1 MLSAQENELLTRTGP
16 GTPCGELMRRYWQ
29 PAALAE
35 ELPHGGPP
43 LPVRLLGE
51 DLVLFR
57 DAQGRPGLLG
67 LHCSHRGADLSYGR
81 LEDGGIRCIYHGWL
95 YDVNGRCLEQPGEP
109 EPFPG
114 DRTGAD
120 ADGSASPLAAAPR
133 RFKERIRHPA
143 YPCQEVGDV
152 IFAYLGPGEPPLLPA
167 YECLTVPPDHR
178 FVTKTLQE
186 CNYLQGNEAN
196 LDSQHHSFLHRV
208 GTDDEESTR
217 AIQAKDG
224 APIIEPEETDY
235 GVRLYSIRQVPPD
248 RQFVKITNFVF
259 PNLCAVTGY
268 KHGYSIH
275 WHVPIDDET
284 HWKYYLRFNRAAPF
298 ADDEA
303 ALTREQGADF
313 KLFRNRSSRYLQDR
327 EEMKSRTY
335 AGLGPNN
342 NVHDTWVTESQ
353 GAIQDRM
360 QERLG
365 YNERGIVAARQVMLG
380 AIADLQAGREPLHV
394 VRDPGKNHFPHM
406 AARKEIVPASVDW
419 HDYMEETMLNVDS
432 AWAVAR

>member
-1 MLSAQENELLTRTGP
+1 MLSVQENELLTRTGR
-16 GTPCGELMRRYWQ
+16 GTPCGELLRRYWQ

-35 ELPHGGPP
+35 ELPLGGPP
-43 LPVRLLGE
+43 LPIRLLGE

-57 DAQGRPGLLG
+57 DEQGHPGLLG

-109 EPFPG
+109 
-114 DRTGAD
+114 A
-120 ADGSASPLAAAPR
+120 GST
-133 RFKERIRHPA
+133 FHERIRHPA
-143 YPCQEVGDV
+143 YPCQEGGDV
-152 IFAYLGPGEPPLLPA
+152 IFAYLGPGEAPLLPA
-167 YECLTVPPDHR
+167 YECLTVPSEHR
-178 FVTKTLQE
+178 FVTKTFQE

-217 AIQAKDG
+217 AIQARDG
-224 APIIEPEETDY
+224 APVIEPEETDY
-235 GVRLYSIRQVPPD
+235 GVRVYSIRRVPPD

-268 KHGYSIH
+268 RYGYTIH

-284 HWKYYLRFNRAAPF
+284 HWKYYLRFNRTAPF
-298 ADDEA
+298 TDAEA
-303 ALTREQGADF
+303 ALSREQTADY
-313 KLFRNRSSRYLQDR
+313 KLIRNRSNRYLQDR
-327 EEMKSRTY
+327 QEMKSRTY
-335 AGLGPNN
+335 AGLGLNN

-353 GAIQDRM
+353 GAIQDRT

-365 YNERGIVAARQVMLG
+365 YNERGIIAARKVMLR
-380 AIADLQAGREPLHV
+380 AIEDLQAGREPLHL
-394 VRDPGKNHFPHM
+394 VRDPASNHFPHM

-419 HDYMEETMLNVDS
+419 HDYMEETMLSVDS